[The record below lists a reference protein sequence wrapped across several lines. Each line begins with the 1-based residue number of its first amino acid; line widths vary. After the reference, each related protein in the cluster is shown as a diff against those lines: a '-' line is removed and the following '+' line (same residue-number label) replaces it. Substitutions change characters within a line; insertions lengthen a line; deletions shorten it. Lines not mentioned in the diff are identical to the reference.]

1 MKETMIEIMKKVYI
15 NQNFIWLIFTYL
27 GIWFA
32 DAHNAENLSNASW
45 ILFIV
50 SGISVI
56 ICLIAYT
63 IEYCIKKYKSSKRN

>member
-15 NQNFIWLIFTYL
+15 NQNFIWLIFSYF

-32 DAHNAENLSNASW
+32 DMHNAENLSKASW

-63 IEYCIKKYKSSKRN
+63 IEYCIKKYKAAKRN